1 MRGPTD
7 GRVTELVSR
16 VLISQSHL
24 HFCAQCCL
32 KAEARL
38 RLDGAA
44 RFVRGTGACLR
55 YERKTGNK

>member
-16 VLISQSHL
+16 VLISQSL
-24 HFCAQCCL
+24 HFSVQCL

-38 RLDGAA
+38 RLDSAA
-44 RFVRGTGACLR
+44 RFVRGTGA
-55 YERKTGNK
+55 